1 MTLCVLAF
9 SEKPALKSS
18 AACCVMSVG
27 EAEEESRKTPPKRA
41 ARPAPKMTTAARV
54 NVFLAFM
61 AGSAE
66 EARRS
71 GPPPQLVLVT
81 DRLRVLVA
89 AVGGGH
95 VREVRERR
103 VCVGVGAGA

>member
-18 AACCVMSVG
+18 AACWVRSVG
-27 EAEEESRKTPPKRA
+27 AAEDESRSTPPNSA
-41 ARPAPKMTTAARV
+41 ARPAPKMTTAASV
-54 NVFLAFM
+54 SVFLAFM

-71 GPPPQLVLVT
+71 RPPPQLVLVT
-81 DRLRVLVA
+81 DRLRVLEA

-95 VREVRERR
+95 VREVRE
-103 VCVGVGAGA
+103 